1 MTSPPNDVD
10 LLAAIQTAA
19 RRKDQSHQELDQAIT
34 AALDSGLTTTQIA
47 RVAGVSRQTIY
58 RMRKETNE

>member
-1 MTSPPNDVD
+1 MTNPPNDVD
-10 LLAAIQTAA
+10 LLAAIQAAA

-34 AALDSGLTTTQIA
+34 AALDGGLTTTQIA

-58 RMRKETNE
+58 RMRKDQ